1 MHFYI
6 YTLGCKVNTYESEIM
21 KELLLKEGFLY
32 DEEKPD
38 IVIVNTCTVTN
49 TADNKSMK
57 MVRHFKKL
65 FPKYIIFIEKNE
77 KYITLNNEDKLIKYV
92 KEGKIN
98 YILVSEKNDV
108 KTVDVDS
115 NRYDEFLIKEYFIE
129 LVKNNI
135 TKF

>member
-1 MHFYI
+1 MINRYLF
-6 YTLGCKVNTYESEIM
+6 
-21 KELLLKEGFLY
+21 
-32 DEEKPD
+32 
-38 IVIVNTCTVTN
+38 
-49 TADNKSMK
+49 
-57 MVRHFKKL
+57 FKKL

-108 KTVDVDS
+108 KIVNVYS

>member
-1 MHFYI
+1 MINRYLF
-6 YTLGCKVNTYESEIM
+6 
-21 KELLLKEGFLY
+21 
-32 DEEKPD
+32 
-38 IVIVNTCTVTN
+38 
-49 TADNKSMK
+49 
-57 MVRHFKKL
+57 FKKL
-65 FPKYIIFIEKNE
+65 FPKYIIFIEKNG
-77 KYITLNNEDKLIKYV
+77 KYITLNNEDKLIKYA

-135 TKF
+135 AKF